1 MSTIALVPPVSPF
14 RANFKRP
21 ELLAPKRVIVPT
33 KEQLFSLKLERTP
46 VKVNS
51 PSYTPEKLV
60 KLLDQLELRNE
71 VIKTVEIADW
81 TLGCRMQDDVIGIL
95 AKGSQPIDLAHY
107 VWYGRADTWQHALNL
122 DDMVELLRKYYGT
135 ALKPPYLSEK
145 CLQLELNVRIVMLD
159 R

>member
-1 MSTIALVPPVSPF
+1 MSTIAYEAPVSPF

-33 KEQLFSLKLERTP
+33 KEKLFALKLERSP

-51 PSYTPEKLV
+51 APYTPERLIN
-60 KLLDQLELRNE
+60 LLNRLETQGE
-71 VIKTVEIADW
+71 VIKSVEIADW

-95 AKGSQPIDLAHY
+95 AKGSKPVDLAHY
-107 VWYGRADTWQHALNL
+107 VWYGRADTWQHALEL
-122 DDMVELLRKYYGT
+122 DDLVGLLQRYYGH
-135 ALKPPYLSEK
+135 ALKTPYLSEK

>member
-14 RANFKRP
+14 RAKFKHP
-21 ELLAPKRVIVPT
+21 EWLTPKRVIVPT
-33 KEQLFSLKLERTP
+33 KEALFTLKLERSP
-46 VKVNS
+46 IKVNS
-51 PSYTPEKLV
+51 PTYTADRLV
-60 KLLDQLELRNE
+60 ALLNKLELQGE
-71 VIKTVEIADW
+71 VIKSVEIADW

-95 AKGSQPIDLAHY
+95 AKGSKPINLAHY
-107 VWYGRADTWQHALNL
+107 VWYGRADIWQHALEL
-122 DDMVELLRKYYGT
+122 DELVLLLDQYYGK